1 MVKTIGK
8 LRNVNYT
15 NSSHLQTGTL
25 GEQHHLSKKYS
36 KASQHDNIK
45 YKKKFPTFQF
55 GNEVINKTHA

>member
-25 GEQHHLSKKYS
+25 GDQHHLSKKNIQRLPNMITLNT
-36 KASQHDNIK
+36 KKNSQLFSLAMK
-45 YKKKFPTFQF
+45 
-55 GNEVINKTHA
+55 